1 MLIFGY
7 VLLSIILG
15 YSVHSLDFKNA
26 EQSKTDEPTLSPD
39 EALRRCY
46 RSALGAHLS
55 FSNDEEN

>member
-7 VLLSIILG
+7 VLLLIILG
-15 YSVHSLDFKNA
+15 YSICRLDFKDPEQLTIA
-26 EQSKTDEPTLSPD
+26 EPQLSPE